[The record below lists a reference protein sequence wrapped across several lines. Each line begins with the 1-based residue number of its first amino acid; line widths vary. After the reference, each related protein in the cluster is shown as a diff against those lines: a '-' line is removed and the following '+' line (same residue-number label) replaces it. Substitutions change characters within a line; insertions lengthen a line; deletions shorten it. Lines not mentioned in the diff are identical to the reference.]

1 MPLITDSKLEKVFL
15 HKSKHKLVSNLI
27 RRIGSK
33 CSRIF
38 SSNVGMCPVLH
49 SQGWW
54 VLSQLQGDLP
64 KENNERTS
72 KPLESLCKLSCF

>member
-1 MPLITDSKLEKVFL
+1 MAQNAVE
-15 HKSKHKLVSNLI
+15 
-27 RRIGSK
+27 
-33 CSRIF
+33 F
-38 SSNVGMCPVLH
+38 SIDVGMCPVLQ